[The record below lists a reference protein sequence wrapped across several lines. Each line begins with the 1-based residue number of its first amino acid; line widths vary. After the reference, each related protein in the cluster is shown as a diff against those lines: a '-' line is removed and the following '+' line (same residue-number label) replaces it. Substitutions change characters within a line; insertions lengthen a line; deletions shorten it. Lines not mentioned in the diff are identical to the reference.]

1 MFWIV
6 MSLGALALTFVKLGA
21 YLVLAK
27 VLVMALFGALLV
39 IAGLVVALVWSKL
52 ADKRPR

>member
-39 IAGLVVALVWSKL
+39 IAGLVVALVWSNL

>member
-6 MSLGALALTFVKLGA
+6 VSLGALAVTFVKLGA

-27 VLVMALFGALLV
+27 VLALALFGAILV
-39 IAGLVVALVWSKL
+39 IAGLVVVLVWRRFLEKS
-52 ADKRPR
+52 PR